1 METQVEVEQ
10 PKKPP
15 FGITKVYLRLPPRET
30 DHEASGASDVDAEVK
45 PSKGKRSRTSK
56 IIESDE
62 EDDHESDNGSA
73 GGREWASSA
82 FLTQTS
88 PRLTLKRN
96 VGTKRMRTDSIAST
110 TLPDDL
116 TSPVSASAV
125 SVMAPIRVK
134 RPTTK
139 KGWKG
144 WVEVEVD
151 EIPVPGKAFNP
162 QALPP
167 GERRTRSGK
176 QFDG

>member
-1 METQVEVEQ
+1 VETQVEVEQ
-10 PKKPP
+10 PKKAP

-30 DHEASGASDVDAEVK
+30 DHEASDIDTDVK
-45 PSKGKRSRTSK
+45 PSKGKRSRASK
-56 IIESDE
+56 IIESDDE
-62 EDDHESDNGSA
+62 EDHESDNSSA
-73 GGREWASSA
+73 GGREWASSS

-88 PRLTLKRN
+88 PRPNLTLKRN

-110 TLPDDL
+110 TLPD
-116 TSPVSASAV
+116 SPVSASAV

-134 RPTTK
+134 RPAAK

-151 EIPVPGKAFNP
+151 DIPIPEKAFNP
-162 QALPP
+162 QALPA